1 MDKKIDQLLSN
12 ALSKGDERK
21 IREIYELYNS
31 IKDKELTLFEEEVFL
46 KCDEKYF
53 MDDYFLYL
61 ILWDLLFFLQLLY
74 NSLQVY
80 DIFKKI

>member
-31 IKDKELTLFEEEVFL
+31 IKNKELNPFEEEVFL
-46 KCDEKYF
+46 KCDEKHF

-61 ILWDLLFFLQLLY
+61 IL
-74 NSLQVY
+74 
-80 DIFKKI
+80 